1 MLRLLVTAR
10 AAISGKNSLEST
22 GVFAAHE
29 AARAEHS
36 DKTP

>member
-1 MLRLLVTAR
+1 MLRLLGTAR
-10 AAISGKNSLEST
+10 AAISGKKA

-29 AARAEHS
+29 AARTEHS

>member
-1 MLRLLVTAR
+1 MLRLLGTAR
-10 AAISGKNSLEST
+10 PQFPAQTPFESA
-22 GVFAAHE
+22 GLPAVHE